1 MGEPLSEPLV
11 IYSRPSLLTGSR
23 GGAGEVT
30 PQSGPCRG
38 QWGGA
43 SGAKRGSGLTLQQLR
58 VAPVFPAVLLTRT
71 SRGAPSAAPDSTEGP
86 CGGQREAGGGRR
98 KPAWG
103 ALGGPERKETQDP
116 GAKRALSAVETVSGH
131 GLALPRNPE
140 GEGEGGRRARKT
152 RPWDRTTGSSK
163 VQGVQR
169 SRALN
174 PNEESRDSKR
184 NRTQRLR
191 ALPIPGRREAQ
202 GE

>member
-1 MGEPLSEPLV
+1 MCSLAQPL
-11 IYSRPSLLTGSR
+11 RPQFWASAISPGKPGACWVWGGGAAKRASCHLQQAVPSHRLP
-23 GGAGEVT
+23 GGAGAVT

-116 GAKRALSAVETVSGH
+116 GAKRALSAVETVGGH

-152 RPWDRTTGSSK
+152 RPWDRTTGSS
-163 VQGVQR
+163 R
-169 SRALN
+169 C
-174 PNEESRDSKR
+174 
-184 NRTQRLR
+184 
-191 ALPIPGRREAQ
+191 REFK
-202 GE
+202 GHGP